1 MNDILPTMIDPEN
14 NCEQVFIPKV
24 SSIEEIDDYNNF
36 LKSLG
41 ISDLD
46 VIKMME
52 EDVCFDSTQH
62 KESLDI
68 LDSPIHGKGLFATE
82 DIDLGREWLAS
93 FKNYKYPCG
102 RVINHSPSPNCKFR
116 FDGESV
122 FCVAIKKIPKDC
134 ELLVNYRDNVNLESI
149 TSYKQKIAIKDFN
162 SKVPSIN
169 DWESSSP
176 IDKIEYELSTL
187 PVAELPLTHIF
198 TDGIYIRQAFAPA
211 GSMFTTVH
219 HNTEHPFILISGT
232 TEVIS
237 NEEASSITGP
247 FMGITKKGTRR
258 LVHAITD
265 AMYLTI
271 HANPDN
277 LTDPDEIIRR
287 ITIPVTNPLMDEE
300 DPRFNTWKKDISP
313 SRMILINNTD
323 K

>member
-1 MNDILPTMIDPEN
+1 MVHL
-14 NCEQVFIPKV
+14 C
-24 SSIEEIDDYNNF
+24 EIDDYNDF
-36 LKSLG
+36 LKSLDL
-41 ISDLD
+41 SDSD

-52 EDVCFDSTQH
+52 SNICFDSEQH
-62 KESLDI
+62 KEHLEI
-68 LDSPIHGKGLFATE
+68 LDSEIHGKGLFATE
-82 DIDLGREWLAS
+82 NIEIGREWLAS
-93 FKNYKYPCG
+93 LGTHKYSCG
-102 RVINHSPSPNCKFR
+102 RIINHSQDPNCKFI
-116 FDGESV
+116 FDNDRV
-122 FCVAIKKIPKDC
+122 TCTAIKKIEKGC
-134 ELLVNYRDNVNLESI
+134 ELLVNYRNHVNASLI
-149 TSYKQKIAIKDFN
+149 KTYKQSVLVAEFD
-162 SKVPSIN
+162 SKVPSIE
-169 DWESSSP
+169 DWKSSSP

-187 PVAELPLTHIF
+187 PEAKIPLTHIF
-198 TDGIYIRQAFAPA
+198 TEGLYIRQAYAPA

-237 NEEASSITGP
+237 NEDASSITGP

-287 ITIPVTNPLMDEE
+287 ITIPVENPLMDNE

-313 SRMILINNTD
+313 SKMILTNNTN